1 MAASLLGTN
10 STTYMDTLIAARRTA
25 DRCPRIEPTPPS
37 ASAQSARRTCL
48 TGRPGT
54 VTESGESSQRVYQCL
69 LFRVIYDV
77 ILYGYIRQPDNIRH
91 GVMTYAYDRRT
102 VRSRRLADAW
112 SQAWVRYQAFRPRR
126 RPARVA
132 MRRRAQ
138 CSASAGEGS

>member
-1 MAASLLGTN
+1 
-10 STTYMDTLIAARRTA
+10 MDTLIAARRTA

-37 ASAQSARRTCL
+37 ASPQSARRTCL

-91 GVMTYAYDRRT
+91 GVMTRVRQAYDRVVLQTRGLRRGSGIR
-102 VRSRRLADAW
+102 RSGRGAVQR
-112 SQAWVRYQAFRPRR
+112 
-126 RPARVA
+126 
-132 MRRRAQ
+132 
-138 CSASAGEGS
+138 G